1 MPSRVGSGVMD
12 AVAAA
17 DADAEWSELNAK
29 IVSIDLASSLF
40 NVLWRL
46 IDLATTFSNCVL
58 QNMGPAILPQP
69 VHAVGCAVQRNVSAV
84 TLQDSPHK
92 TRALSADLHVKFL
105 QYVSTKRFFV

>member
-29 IVSIDLASSLF
+29 IVSIAT
-40 NVLWRL
+40 
-46 IDLATTFSNCVL
+46 TTFSSCIL
-58 QNMGPAILPQP
+58 QNMSPATLPQP
-69 VHAVGCAVQRNVSAV
+69 VHTVGCAVQRNVSAV

-105 QYVSTKRFFV
+105 H

>member
-1 MPSRVGSGVMD
+1 VPSRVGSGVMD

-29 IVSIDLASSLF
+29 IVSIDLA
-40 NVLWRL
+40 
-46 IDLATTFSNCVL
+46 TTFSSCIV